1 MARTKGYG
9 KKARAKGTKPRGE
22 AVDESLK
29 ALAKMTN
36 GGRGKHKRTDGER
49 ERDLAELAEL
59 HLKRYYQWEVIAI
72 MNEKKATRGY
82 LYTQQ
87 MIIIDLEEIYSRWR
101 SSTLLDFNEAKWRE
115 IDTINLVEREAYR
128 AWTRSIGNQTTITR
142 DLSGDDLTEEKAA
155 ELFSGK
161 PEKKVTSEYLRVI
174 LACSDRRVALMG
186 LATGSAPSTRAA
198 RVGGE
203 ELPGGDYDIGI
214 ELDVK
219 ERARRLISIITIAEH
234 RMRTGEKPVI
244 EINAEPETNGNA
256 QPATIAKGK
265 K

>member
-1 MARTKGYG
+1 
-9 KKARAKGTKPRGE
+9 
-22 AVDESLK
+22 
-29 ALAKMTN
+29 
-36 GGRGKHKRTDGER
+36 
-49 ERDLAELAEL
+49 
-59 HLKRYYQWEVIAI
+59 
-72 MNEKKATRGY
+72 
-82 LYTQQ
+82 

-161 PEKKVTSEYLRVI
+161 PEKKVTKRVPVGKSRISIKVEEESGKSEYLRVI